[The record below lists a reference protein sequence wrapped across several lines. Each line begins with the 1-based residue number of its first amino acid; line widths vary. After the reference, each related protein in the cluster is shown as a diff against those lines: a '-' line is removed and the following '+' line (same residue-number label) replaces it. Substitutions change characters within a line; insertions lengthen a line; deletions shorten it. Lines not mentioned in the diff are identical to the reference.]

1 MSAIPDNLQAVYAAI
16 VAAARAAARDP
27 AEISLL
33 AVSKSFGPQAVLQ
46 AVGAGQF
53 AFGENYVQEALDKM
67 AAVHAALPQQKL
79 EWHFIGPVQ
88 SNKTRPIAAHFD
100 WVHAV
105 EREKIAQRLSDQRPE
120 DSGPLNVCIQVNISG
135 EASKSGV
142 APEEVLPLAQAI
154 VCMPRLK
161 LRGLMTIPE
170 PASAFEQQRMPFR
183 RLRELFDSLCTQGLR
198 LDTLSMGMSADLAA
212 AIAEGATIVRVGTAI
227 FGAREYA
234 KE

>member
-33 AVSKSFGPQAVLQ
+33 AVSKTFGPQAVLE

-67 AAVHAALPQQKL
+67 VAVHAALPQQKL
-79 EWHFIGPVQ
+79 EWHFIGPIQ
-88 SNKTRPIAAHFD
+88 SNKTRPIAEHFD
-100 WVHAV
+100 WVHSV
-105 EREKIAQRLSDQRPE
+105 ERERIAQRLSDQRPE
-120 DSGPLNVCIQVNISG
+120 SLGPLHVCIQVNISG

-142 APEEVLPLAQAI
+142 VPEEVLPLARAI
-154 VCMPRLK
+154 ACMPRLK
-161 LRGLMTIPE
+161 LRGLMAIPE
-170 PASAFEQQRMPFR
+170 PSHTYEQQRAPFR
-183 RLRELFDSLCTQGLR
+183 RLRELFDHLCAQGLP

-212 AIAEGATIVRVGTAI
+212 AIAEGATIVRIGTAI
-227 FGAREYA
+227 FGARHYA